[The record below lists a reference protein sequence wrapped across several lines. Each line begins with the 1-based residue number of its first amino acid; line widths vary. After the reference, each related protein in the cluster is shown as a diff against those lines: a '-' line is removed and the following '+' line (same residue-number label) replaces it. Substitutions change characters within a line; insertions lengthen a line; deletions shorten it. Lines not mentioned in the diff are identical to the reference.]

1 LPSTPA
7 GRAVLERLRDDDRV
21 NARNVFA
28 AALSVSLLW
37 SCTGNDGSTPHP
49 TGSTGDP
56 SELAAS
62 VASSDLYAGAP
73 QRIEVGIS
81 NQTADGVRLITGGS
95 LKFLFSYLG
104 AAGTDTPLA
113 TGAATANYVPA
124 PGLPGS
130 PAGTPT
136 PTDPSVSRGVYLAD
150 GVTFDRAGLWEVAVT
165 GDIVGYGTQTLVTQF
180 AVAEQPQL
188 LAPGDEAFKTKN
200 LTVHSKGV
208 DPASIDSRAL
218 DGAPIPD
225 RDLHEWTVAAALK
238 QHRPILLIVAT
249 PTYCKSQFCGP
260 DTDAVEQLAQRYGDR
275 AVFIHIE
282 VYKDFNATEEAD
294 VYNAAALQ
302 WIQPVGTE
310 PWMWLIG
317 GDGKIIDRWSPVWDP
332 NEVAQE
338 LAQLPKMG

>member
-1 LPSTPA
+1 VSVRTA
-7 GRAVLERLRDDDRV
+7 VAAVLSIVLL
-21 NARNVFA
+21 A
-28 AALSVSLLW
+28 A
-37 SCTGNDGSTPHP
+37 CTGGDGSPTPTP
-49 TGSTGDP
+49 STGDP

-62 VASSDLYAGAP
+62 VASSDLYVGAP

-95 LKFLFSYLG
+95 FKFVFSYLG
-104 AAGTDTPLA
+104 AAGNDTPLA

-136 PTDPSVSRGVYLAD
+136 PTDPSVSRGVYLAN
-150 GVTFDRAGLWEVAVT
+150 GVTFDQAGLWEVAVT

-180 AVAEQPQL
+180 AVTDQPQL

-200 LTVHSKGV
+200 LTVQSKGANA
-208 DPASIDSRAL
+208 ASIDSRAL

-225 RDLHEWTVAAALK
+225 RDLHEWTVAAALA

-249 PTYCKSQFCGP
+249 PTYCTSKFCGP
-260 DTDAVEQLAQRYGDR
+260 DTDAVEQLAKTYGDR

-282 VYKDFNATEEAD
+282 VYKDFNASDDANRF
-294 VYNAAALQ
+294 NAAALQ
-302 WIQPVGTE
+302 WLQPVGTE

-317 GDGKIIDRWSPVWDP
+317 SDGKIIDRWSPVWDP

-338 LAQLPKMG
+338 LAKLPKMG